1 LIFDRPEM
9 RKADDDDDLS
19 AKIKTRI
26 LYLLEKKTCRFFF
39 EKERVHHF
47 PNYPLR
53 IHARL
58 HTFKRV
64 DGASFYEGLLDH
76 FYSFLRIMYYMNN
89 LIVVLSR
96 VIINFKSK
104 KGKKI
109 CQQQKCKHMMKD
121 YLLA

>member
-1 LIFDRPEM
+1 MIFDRPEM
-9 RKADDDDDLS
+9 RKADNDDDLS

-26 LYLLEKKTCRFFF
+26 LYLLEKKRLVDFFL

-47 PNYPLR
+47 PNYPLT

-76 FYSFLRIMYYMNN
+76 FYSFLRISYYMNN
-89 LIVVLSR
+89 LIIVHFR
-96 VIINFKSK
+96 DN
-104 KGKKI
+104 
-109 CQQQKCKHMMKD
+109 
-121 YLLA
+121 Y